1 MSKRFYADSAL
12 QTAIADVL
20 EFYGLEPNPAA
31 ASRKPA
37 VASTIGEQFQRLAVG
52 KKVVADVR
60 RLVAIDEA
68 DRRLIYQLV
77 DSACQRIEQA
87 ERPATCARYLDVPES
102 CLIGYANAGGG
113 RFGSFEKFRRTWISS
128 AEPIEDFN
136 RHDAPPRPMENPVR
150 GPTLPAAKPSSNPDR
165 PVRSSRWNGKELQRL
180 SVLNSKSVFHD
191 R

>member
-1 MSKRFYADSAL
+1 MSKRYYADSAV
-12 QTAIADVL
+12 QTAIAEVL
-20 EFYGLEPNPAA
+20 EFYGLEPNPADA
-31 ASRKPA
+31 CRKPA
-37 VASTIGEQFQRLAVG
+37 VASTIDEQFRRLAVG

-60 RLVAIDEA
+60 RQVAIDED
-68 DRRLIYQLV
+68 DRRLIYRLV
-77 DSACQRIEQA
+77 DSACQRTEQA
-87 ERPATCARYLDVPES
+87 EQPGTFLDVPES

-113 RFGSFEKFRRTWISS
+113 RFGSFEKFRRTWVSS

>member
-12 QTAIADVL
+12 QTAIAEVL
-20 EFYGLEPNPAA
+20 EFYGLEPFTADA
-31 ASRKPA
+31 WRKPA
-37 VASTIGEQFQRLAVG
+37 VASTIGEQFQRLAVAN
-52 KKVVADVR
+52 KVVADVR

-113 RFGSFEKFRRTWISS
+113 RFGSFEKFRRTWVSS

-165 PVRSSRWNGKELQRL
+165 PVRSSRWNGKEVQ
-180 SVLNSKSVFHD
+180 S
-191 R
+191 

>member
-1 MSKRFYADSAL
+1 MSKRYYADSAV
-12 QTAIADVL
+12 QTAIAEVL
-20 EFYGLEPNPAA
+20 EFYGLEPNPADA
-31 ASRKPA
+31 CRKPA
-37 VASTIGEQFQRLAVG
+37 VASTIDEQFRRLAVG

-68 DRRLIYQLV
+68 DRRLIYQIV
-77 DSACQRIEQA
+77 DSACQRTEQA
-87 ERPATCARYLDVPES
+87 EQPGTFSRYLDVPES

-113 RFGSFEKFRRTWISS
+113 RFGSFEKFRRTWVSS

-136 RHDAPPRPMENPVR
+136 HAPPRPMENPVR
-150 GPTLPAAKPSSNPDR
+150 RPTLPAAKPSSNPDR

>member
-12 QTAIADVL
+12 QTAISDVL
-20 EFYGLEPNPAA
+20 EFYGLEPFTAA
-31 ASRKPA
+31 ACRKPA
-37 VASTIGEQFQRLAVG
+37 VAATIGEQFQRLAVG

-60 RLVAIDEA
+60 RQVAIDEA
-68 DRRLIYQLV
+68 DCRLIYRLV

-87 ERPATCARYLDVPES
+87 EQPATFGRYLDVPES

-113 RFGSFEKFRRTWISS
+113 RFGSFEKFRRTWVSS

-136 RHDAPPRPMENPVR
+136 HAPPRPMENPVR

-165 PVRSSRWNGKELQRL
+165 PVRSSRWNGKEVQA
-180 SVLNSKSVFHD
+180 
-191 R
+191 

>member
-1 MSKRFYADSAL
+1 MSKRYYADSAV

-20 EFYGLEPNPAA
+20 GYFGLEPFPAA

-37 VASTIGEQFQRLAVG
+37 AALTHDEQFQRLAVAN
-52 KKVVADVR
+52 KVVADVR

-102 CLIGYANAGGG
+102 SLIAYACAG
-113 RFGSFEKFRRTWISS
+113 RFGSYAKFRRTWISS
-128 AEPIEDFN
+128 AEPIEDFS
-136 RHDAPPRPMENPVR
+136 RQDAPPPPMENPAR
-150 GPTLPAAKPSSNPDR
+150 GPSLPPARPSTNPSR
-165 PVRSSRWNGKELQRL
+165 PVRSSRWNGKEVQ
-180 SVLNSKSVFHD
+180 S
-191 R
+191 